1 MFTLDN
7 ALTLAKKMHA
17 RYGDA
22 FARQWK
28 GFSINDVAQEFYEDL
43 QNMTPEQ
50 IARGLLKMK
59 THDFPP
65 NVSQFTN
72 WCNNDP
78 KAKWLGAHEAW
89 NVARSSVDF
98 NGNELTVVWTKE
110 CAIAFEA
117 VEGMTKLG
125 DKYQIAEAK
134 KIFVERYERMVLEAT
149 ERGEKPVYVVC
160 YGDDKEQRKTAL
172 IEAENAG
179 LLPRGTSE
187 PLIEMTQSPNDAKS
201 EVNNFKTLAQEHL
214 AKLKEALKIKDQEKP
229 LVEEKEEV
237 SIFIS
242 PENLTEWAD
251 PFDQAEQYV
260 STLKKEKKPVPLCIG
275 VKDVNI

>member
-28 GFSINDVAQEFYEDL
+28 GFTINDVAQEFFEDL
-43 QNMTPEQ
+43 QHMTAEE
-50 IARGLLKMK
+50 IARGLMRMK
-59 THDFPP
+59 THDYPP

-117 VEGMTKLG
+117 VEGMIKLG
-125 DKYQIAEAK
+125 DKYQLAEGK

-149 ERGEKPVYVVC
+149 ERGEKPVYVIC
-160 YGDDKEQRKTAL
+160 YGDDKDQRKTAL
-172 IEAENAG
+172 VEAENAG
-179 LLPRGTSE
+179 LLPRGTSA
-187 PLIEMTQSPNDAKS
+187 PLIEMTQSPNDAKNES
-201 EVNNFKTLAQEHL
+201 ERFRSLAQENI
-214 AKLKEALKIKDQEKP
+214 AKLKEALKIKAEEKP
-229 LVEEKEEV
+229 EVEVKEEIKV
-237 SIFIS
+237 FIS
-242 PENLTEWAD
+242 PENLNEWAD
-251 PFDQAEQYV
+251 PFDQTEQYV
-260 STLKKEKKPVPLCIG
+260 SALKKENRPVPMLLG
-275 VKDVNI
+275 VKNVGI